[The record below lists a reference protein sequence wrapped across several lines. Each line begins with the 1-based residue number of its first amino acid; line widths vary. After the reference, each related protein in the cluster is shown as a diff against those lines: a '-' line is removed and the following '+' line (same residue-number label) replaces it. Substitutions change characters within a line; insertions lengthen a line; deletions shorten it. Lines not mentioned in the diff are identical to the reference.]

1 MDSVPARGGRLL
13 YSAPEAARSLGIG
26 RSTLEKEIAEG
37 RLHSVKIRGRRLVP
51 ASALDEYIARLSL
64 EAAS

>member
-1 MDSVPARGGRLL
+1 MDSVPARGPKLL

-26 RSTLEKEIAEG
+26 RTTLAQEIASG
-37 RLHSVKIRGRRLVP
+37 RLHSVKVGRRRLVP
-51 ASALDEYIARLSL
+51 ASALDEYVARLSL